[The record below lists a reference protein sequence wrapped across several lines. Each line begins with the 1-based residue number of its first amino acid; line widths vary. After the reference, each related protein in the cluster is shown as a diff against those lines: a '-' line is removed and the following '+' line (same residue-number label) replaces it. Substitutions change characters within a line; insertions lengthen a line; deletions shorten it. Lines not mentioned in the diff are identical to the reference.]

1 MELLRFRICA
11 WVCRTNAPGPV
22 LAVEAAFGR
31 PKAFPFRGRPIP
43 PVRGKWL
50 KAKRGRGAGR
60 QARRMR
66 EKVLVMRADRFNR
79 RGAQCAPAGRSGT
92 GPYEKNG
99 AFPVFCR
106 GGTLGRPELGR
117 ESVRSLCK
125 DIRLSGDSVGA
136 GPRPARRPTEPKL
149 SPTRTKAHSKRG
161 VPGVR

>member
-1 MELLRFRICA
+1 MRFRFCA

-106 GGTLGRPELGR
+106 GGTLGRPGHGR
-117 ESVRSLCK
+117 ES
-125 DIRLSGDSVGA
+125 IRPCA
-136 GPRPARRPTEPKL
+136 
-149 SPTRTKAHSKRG
+149 KADAF
-161 VPGVR
+161 PGTP